1 MGPGENPPSLDKAP
15 PQGAPSAIAADRK
28 IDHRH
33 CVAAITQRVGASGVN
48 GLALWTVACRLAVGV
63 GLLAAAAAAS
73 AGDTIRIMVAGI
85 EKQIYLPATLAER
98 LGYFAAQG
106 LAVQLLSETS
116 GVHAEDQLLTG
127 AVQGVVGFYDHTI
140 DLQAKG
146 KFVQAVI
153 QFSRAP
159 GEAVVVAS
167 RLADTIRSPADFKGR
182 SLGVTGLGSSTQLLT
197 QYLAATHGLKPADI
211 GFVAVGS
218 GDRFAAA
225 LRQGRIDA
233 GATSEPTVS
242 RLLQSG
248 EARMLVDLRSAQSSA
263 QVLGGVYPGA
273 CLYVTARW
281 AASHRAEVQ
290 RLVNALVLA
299 LRYVATHSAEEI
311 AAQLPVEHLLGD
323 RALFVAALRDSKAM
337 FIADGAMPPT
347 GPETVLRVMK
357 RVDRSVQGKAIDLA
371 RTYTTEFTAATP

>member
-1 MGPGENPPSLDKAP
+1 MNRL
-15 PQGAPSAIAADRK
+15 AIR
-28 IDHRH
+28 
-33 CVAAITQRVGASGVN
+33 TF
-48 GLALWTVACRLAVGV
+48 ACRLAVGV
-63 GLLAAAAAAS
+63 GLLAAAGMAT

-106 LAVQLLSETS
+106 LTVQLSSEAA

-146 KFVQAVI
+146 KFVQAVV
-153 QFSRAP
+153 QLSRAP
-159 GEAVVVAS
+159 GEAVVVAA

-182 SLGVTGLGSSTQLLT
+182 TLGVTGLGSSTQLLT
-197 QYLAATHGLKPADI
+197 QYLAAMHGLKPAEMSFI
-211 GFVAVGS
+211 AAGS

-233 GATSEPTVS
+233 GLTSEPTVS
-242 RLLQSG
+242 RLLQAG
-248 EARMLVDLRSAQSSA
+248 DARLLVDLRTPQSTE

-273 CLYVTARW
+273 CLYLSTRW
-281 AASHRAEVQ
+281 SASHRAEVQ

-299 LRYVATHSAEEI
+299 LRYIATHSAEEI
-311 AAQLPVEHLLGD
+311 AAQLPAEHLGD
-323 RALFVAALRDSKAM
+323 KALFVAALRDSKAM
-337 FIADGAMPPT
+337 FTADGTMPPA

-357 RVDRSVQGKAIDLA
+357 RVNRSVQGKAIDLS
-371 RTYTTEFTAATP
+371 RTYTTEFTAAAP

>member
-1 MGPGENPPSLDKAP
+1 MN
-15 PQGAPSAIAADRK
+15 R
-28 IDHRH
+28 
-33 CVAAITQRVGASGVN
+33 
-48 GLALWTVACRLAVGV
+48 LALRTFACRLAVGV
-63 GLLAAAAAAS
+63 GLLAAAAAAT

-106 LAVQLLSETS
+106 LTVQLSSEAA

-146 KFVQAVI
+146 KFVQAVV

-159 GEAVVVAS
+159 GEAVVVAA
-167 RLADTIRSPADFKGR
+167 RLADTIRTPADFKGR
-182 SLGVTGLGSSTQLLT
+182 TLGVTGLGSSTQLLT
-197 QYLAATHGLKPADI
+197 QYLAATHGLKPAEMS
-211 GFVAVGS
+211 FVAAGS
-218 GDRFAAA
+218 GDSFAAA

-242 RLLQSG
+242 RLLRAG
-248 EARMLVDLRSAQSSA
+248 DARLLVDLRTPQSTEP
-263 QVLGGVYPGA
+263 VLGGVYPGA
-273 CLYVTARW
+273 CLYLSTRW

-299 LRYVATHSAEEI
+299 LRYIATHSAEEI
-311 AAQLPVEHLLGD
+311 AAQLPAEHLGD
-323 RALFVAALRDSKAM
+323 KALFVAALRDSKAM
-337 FIADGAMPPT
+337 FTADGTMPPA

-357 RVDRSVQGKAIDLA
+357 RVNRSVQGKAIDLS
-371 RTYTTEFTAATP
+371 RTYTTEFTAAAP

>member
-1 MGPGENPPSLDKAP
+1 MNWL
-15 PQGAPSAIAADRK
+15 
-28 IDHRH
+28 
-33 CVAAITQRVGASGVN
+33 AITT
-48 GLALWTVACRLAVGV
+48 LACRLAVGV
-63 GLLAAAAAAS
+63 GLLAAAGVAT

-106 LAVQLLSETS
+106 LAVQLLSEAS

-146 KFVQAVI
+146 KFVQAVV

-159 GEAVVVAS
+159 GEAEVVAS
-167 RLADTIRSPADFKGR
+167 RLADTIRSPADFRGR
-182 SLGVTGLGSSTQLLT
+182 TLGVTGLGSSTHLLT
-197 QYLAATHGLKPADI
+197 QYLAATHGLKAAEMR
-211 GFVAVGS
+211 FVAVGS
-218 GDRFAAA
+218 GESFAAA

-233 GATSEPTVS
+233 GTTSEPTAS

-248 EARMLVDLRSAQSSA
+248 EARLLVDLRTPQSTER
-263 QVLGGVYPGA
+263 VLGGVYPGA
-273 CLYVTARW
+273 CLYVTTRW
-281 AASHRAEVQ
+281 AASHRGEVQ

-299 LRYVATHSAEEI
+299 LRYIATHSAEDI
-311 AAQLPVEHLLGD
+311 AAQLPAEHLLGD
-323 RALFVAALRDSKAM
+323 KALFVAALRDSKAM

-357 RVDRSVQGKAIDLA
+357 RVDRSVQGKAIDLS
-371 RTYTTEFTAATP
+371 RTYTTEFTSAAP